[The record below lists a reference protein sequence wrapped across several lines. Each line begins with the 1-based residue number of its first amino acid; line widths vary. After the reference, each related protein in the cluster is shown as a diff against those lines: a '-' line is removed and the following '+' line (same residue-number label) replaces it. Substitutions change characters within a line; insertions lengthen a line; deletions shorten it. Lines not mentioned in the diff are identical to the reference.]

1 MSTDNQENM
10 LLAALYD
17 RPLPARRLRQILGN
31 ISPATLSR
39 LTRQAGT
46 KIVSFG
52 QARSTTYARPRDV
65 RGLGFKFPVYRI
77 DQDGNANQAG
87 ELWSLHGGYRWQGI
101 GEWMPEL
108 YTHLPWFIEDMRPD
122 GFVGRALVH
131 RLSLDLGLPDRLSD
145 WKDDDVLAAL
155 SRRGEDAMGDLIV
168 GEESVMRY
176 LKNIRSVTP
185 ADVSRY
191 PELASAALAGDP
203 AGSSAGGEQPK
214 FSALVQRDGSPRQV
228 LVKFSP
234 QVSTPHGQRWSDLL
248 VCEHLALNVLDRFGV
263 PAASS
268 AIHQLADRTFLEV
281 ERFDRIGMRGRSPA
295 ASLTVVDAE
304 FTGTGSIWTKAAD
317 ALLDA
322 RRITE
327 ADARDMSRLDFFGGL
342 IANTDRHFGNISLIP
357 TDEGR
362 SRFRL
367 APAYD
372 MLPMYYRPPREGEE
386 LNWGVYNIVSAG
398 TWPDMHEAA
407 KAFWLEAS
415 GDTRISEHFRA
426 TCRAN
431 LEQLSLFDSAPR
443 IIRGR

>member
-10 LLAALYD
+10 LPAALYD
-17 RPLPARRLRQILGN
+17 RPLPAQKLRQILGN

-87 ELWSLHGGYRWQGI
+87 ELWSLHGGYRWQGTD
-101 GEWMPEL
+101 EWKPEL
-108 YTHLPWFIEDMRPD
+108 YTHLPWFIQDMRPD
-122 GFVGRALVH
+122 GFVGRAFMH
-131 RLSLDLGLPDRLSD
+131 RFSLDLGLPERLSD
-145 WKDDDVLAAL
+145 WKDDDILVGLL
-155 SRRGEDAMGDLIV
+155 RRGEDAMGDLIV

-176 LKNIRSVTP
+176 LNNIRSVTP
-185 ADVSRY
+185 VDVSRY
-191 PELASAALAGDP
+191 PDLADAALAGDP

-214 FSALVQRDGSPRQV
+214 FSALVQRDGSPCHV

-234 QVSTPHGQRWSDLL
+234 VVSTPHGQRWSDLL
-248 VCEHLALNVLDRFGV
+248 VCEHLALRVLERFGM
-263 PAASS
+263 PAVSS
-268 AIHQLADRTFLEV
+268 AIHLLANRTFLEV
-281 ERFDRIGMRGRSPA
+281 ERFDRVGTRGRSPA
-295 ASLTVVDAE
+295 ASLTVIDAE
-304 FTGTGSIWTKAAD
+304 FAGTGNIWSKAAD

-322 RRITE
+322 RRITG
-327 ADARDMSRLDFFGGL
+327 ADARDMSKLDFFGNL

-357 TDEGR
+357 TDGGR

-372 MLPMYYRPPREGEE
+372 MLPMHYRPPREGEE
-386 LNWGVYNIVSAG
+386 LKWEVYNIVSAG

-407 KAFWLEAS
+407 KIFWLEAS
-415 GDTRISEHFRA
+415 EDTRISEPFRA

>member
-1 MSTDNQENM
+1 
-10 LLAALYD
+10 
-17 RPLPARRLRQILGN
+17 
-31 ISPATLSR
+31 
-39 LTRQAGT
+39 
-46 KIVSFG
+46 
-52 QARSTTYARPRDV
+52 ARSTTYARPRDV

-108 YTHLPWFIEDMRPD
+108 YSYLPWFIQDMRPD
-122 GFVGRALVH
+122 GFVGRAFVH

-145 WKDDDVLAAL
+145 WKDDDVLVGL
-155 SRRGEDAMGDLIV
+155 SRRGEDAMGDLMI

-176 LKNIRSVTP
+176 LKNIRSITP

-191 PELASAALAGDP
+191 PGMASAALAGDP
-203 AGSSAGGEQPK
+203 PGSSAGGEQPK
-214 FSALVQRDGSPRQV
+214 FSALIQRDGSYRQV

-234 QVSTPHGQRWSDLL
+234 LVSTPQGQRWSDLL
-248 VCEHLALNVLDRFGV
+248 VCEHLALGVLERFGV
-263 PAASS
+263 PAVNST
-268 AIHQLADRTFLEV
+268 IYRMADRTFLEV
-281 ERFDRIGMRGRSPA
+281 ERFDRAGMRGRSPA

-304 FTGTGSIWTKAAD
+304 FAGTGSNWTTAAD
-317 ALLDA
+317 ALLAA

-327 ADARDMSRLDFFGGL
+327 ADARTMSRLDFFGSL
-342 IANTDRHFGNISLIP
+342 IANTDRHFGNITLIP
-357 TDEGR
+357 SDGGR

-372 MLPMYYRPPREGEE
+372 MLPMYYRPREGEE
-386 LNWGVYNIVSAG
+386 LNWGVCNIVSAG

-407 KAFWLEAS
+407 KSFWLDAS
-415 GDTRISEHFRA
+415 MDTRISEPFRV

-431 LEQLSLFDSAPR
+431 LEQLALFDSAPR

>member
-1 MSTDNQENM
+1 MPTENQENM

-17 RPLPARRLRQILGN
+17 RPLPARKLRQILGN

-65 RGLGFKFPVYRI
+65 RGRGYKFPVYRV

-87 ELWSLHGGYRWQGI
+87 ELWSLHGGYWWQGT
-101 GEWMPEL
+101 GEWKPQF
-108 YTHLPWFIEDMRPD
+108 YSHLPWFIGDMRPD
-122 GFVGRALVH
+122 GFVGRAFAQ
-131 RLSLDLGLPDRLSD
+131 RFSLDLGLPERLFD
-145 WKDDDVLAAL
+145 WKDDDILVSL

-168 GEESVMRY
+168 GEESVMQY
-176 LKNIRSVTP
+176 LNNIRSVTP
-185 ADVSRY
+185 VDVSRY
-191 PELASAALAGDP
+191 PDLAGAALAGDP

-214 FSALVQRDGSPRQV
+214 FTALVQRDGYPRQV

-234 QVSTPHGQRWSDLL
+234 VVSTPHGQRWSDLL
-248 VCEHLALNVLDRFGV
+248 VCEHLALGILGRFGV

-268 AIHQLADRTFLEV
+268 AIHMLADRTFLEV
-281 ERFDRIGMRGRSPA
+281 ERFDRAGLCGRYPA

-304 FTGTGSIWTKAAD
+304 FAGTGSIWTKAAN

-327 ADARDMSRLDFFGGL
+327 ADAHNMSRLDFFGSL

-357 TDEGR
+357 TDGCR

-372 MLPMYYRPPREGEE
+372 MLPMHYRPPMEGEE
-386 LNWGVYNIVSAG
+386 LKWEAYNVVSAG
-398 TWPDMHEAA
+398 TWPEMHEAA
-407 KAFWLEAS
+407 KVFWLEAS
-415 GDTRISEHFRA
+415 EDTRISEPFRA

-431 LEQLSLFDSAPR
+431 LEQLSLYDSAPR
-443 IIRGR
+443 IIRGP